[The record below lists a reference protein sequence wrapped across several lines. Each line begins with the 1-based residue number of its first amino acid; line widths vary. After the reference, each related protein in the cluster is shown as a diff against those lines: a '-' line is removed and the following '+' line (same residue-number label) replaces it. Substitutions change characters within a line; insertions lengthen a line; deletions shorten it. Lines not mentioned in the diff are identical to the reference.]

1 MPQRGG
7 GCNQRALKAT
17 EELQKN
23 HRRTTEEPRKN
34 HGRTRIVLRQ
44 AARGFRPPAFGVWRP
59 SSRAVGAG
67 GEERIRT
74 DKPISIECGLPV
86 RILSSSLAGLLAGV
100 SMVASGSLS
109 FSPCFFGVSSVALR
123 ACSLG
128 VLQGLPAGARNA
140 KVGEVLGQLL
150 SGLPDEKTDFARG

>member
-17 EELQKN
+17 EEPQ
-23 HRRTTEEPRKN
+23 KN
-34 HGRTRIVLRQ
+34 HGRTRKNTEETRIVLRQ

-86 RILSSSLAGLLAGV
+86 RILSSSLAG
-100 SMVASGSLS
+100 
-109 FSPCFFGVSSVALR
+109 P
-123 ACSLG
+123 LG
-128 VLQGLPAGARNA
+128 RRLDGRQRITLV
-140 KVGEVLGQLL
+140 
-150 SGLPDEKTDFARG
+150 

>member
-17 EELQKN
+17 EEPQ
-23 HRRTTEEPRKN
+23 KN
-34 HGRTRIVLRQ
+34 HGRTRKNTEETRIVLRQ
-44 AARGFRPPAFGVWRP
+44 AARGFRPSAFGVWQP
-59 SSRAVGAG
+59 SSRAV
-67 GEERIRT
+67 
-74 DKPISIECGLPV
+74 
-86 RILSSSLAGLLAGV
+86 SSPALWAGV